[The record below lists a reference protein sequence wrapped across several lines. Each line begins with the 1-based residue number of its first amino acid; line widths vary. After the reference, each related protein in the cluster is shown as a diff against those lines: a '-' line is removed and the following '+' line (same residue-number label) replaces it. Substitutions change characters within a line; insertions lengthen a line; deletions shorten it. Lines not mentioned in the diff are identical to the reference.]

1 MQKDTALKLNELN
14 ARFYAR
20 ACTSFSETRQSPWP
34 GWERVLHLAEQRF
47 GFIADSKNPTSRH
60 TETESKPVVAP
71 HAEGKA
77 EPDAARPYAEGTAE
91 AQHPTPLRVL
101 DLACGNLRFE
111 RALVQRYGTEALS
124 FHAVDSCDSLLSE
137 GPQDFPV
144 AYRHLD
150 IVSKLLEGN
159 GLQALSD
166 WPAFDLACSFGFM
179 HHIPGFENR
188 LAFLQALAKRGHRG
202 SLVAV
207 SFWRFMANEKL
218 AAKAQET
225 TARALNLLAKEDL
238 SQSNLEENDF
248 LVGWQDEPDLFRY
261 CHHFDEDE
269 LDRLVDALH
278 DSMRLVARFKADGR
292 TEDLNHY
299 LVFEVKE

>member
-20 ACTSFSETRQSPWP
+20 ACASFSETRRSPWP
-34 GWERVLHLAEQRF
+34 GWERILHLAEQRF
-47 GFIADSKNPTSRH
+47 GLVADSKNPTSRH
-60 TETESKPVVAP
+60 TETVSKPVVTP
-71 HAEGKA
+71 REESKA
-77 EPDAARPYAEGTAE
+77 EPGATRPCAGRTAE
-91 AQHPTPLRVL
+91 AQHPAPLRVL

-111 RALVQRYGTEALS
+111 RTLVQHYGADALS
-124 FHAVDSCDSLLSE
+124 LHAVDSCDLLLAE
-137 GPQDFPV
+137 EPEDFPV

-150 IVSKLLEGN
+150 IVSGLLEDK

-166 WPAFDLACSFGFM
+166 WSSFDLSCSFGFM

-188 LAFLQALAKRGHRG
+188 LAFLRALSKRGERG

-218 AAKAQET
+218 ASKAYET
-225 TARALNLLAKEDL
+225 TSRALSFLAEEGL
-238 SQSNLEENDF
+238 SQADLEENDF
-248 LVGWQDEPDLFRY
+248 LVGWQDESDLFRY

-269 LDRLVDALH
+269 LDRLVDALQ

>member
-1 MQKDTALKLNELN
+1 MQKDVALKLNELN

-20 ACTSFSETRQSPWP
+20 ACDSFSETRQSPWP
-34 GWERVLHLAEQRF
+34 GWERVFQLAEQQF
-47 GFIADSKNPTSRH
+47 GLAAGNESGASAQSAD
-60 TETESKPVVAP
+60 A
-71 HAEGKA
+71 
-77 EPDAARPYAEGTAE
+77 
-91 AQHPTPLRVL
+91 LRVL

-111 RALVQRYGTEALS
+111 RALVQRYGTASLDLCALDCCD
-124 FHAVDSCDSLLSE
+124 ALLPEDS
-137 GPQDFPV
+137 PI

-150 IVSKLLEGN
+150 IVSELLEGN
-159 GLQALSD
+159 GLQALDD
-166 WPAFDLACSFGFM
+166 WPPFGLVCSFGFM
-179 HHIPGFENR
+179 HHVPGFENR
-188 LAFLQALAKRGHRG
+188 LAFLQEMAKRSRRG

-225 TARALNLLAKEDL
+225 TARALKLLAEEGL
-238 SQSNLEENDF
+238 SQNDLEENDF
-248 LVGWQDEPDLFRY
+248 LIGWQDEPDLFRY

-269 LDRLVDALH
+269 LDRLVDALQ
-278 DSMRLVARFKADGR
+278 DSMRPVARFKADGR